1 MPIANRGPKV
11 VFLGAGKLGSLLIQ
25 SWIKNKTFKAS
36 EIHIHVKSKK
46 TFQKLKRLFPKATVT
61 CAENKNP
68 IPSALSY
75 VIAVKPAQWS
85 EIKNELKKQSAPKA
99 FFISL
104 MAGIKASQLEK
115 DLQKP
120 VVVAMT
126 NTCIQV
132 NTALTTLFESPSV
145 SSTQLQRAKK
155 LFNPFGTVYVLPE
168 ELFAKATALG
178 GSHPAFIIWLIQKLS
193 LIIADELKIKNSQ
206 GWVLQIFEGALT
218 LLKKEKNSDF
228 LLKQIATPGG
238 CTEEGL
244 KTLEELGTEALIRKV
259 FEKCSNKAD
268 ELGKN

>member
-1 MPIANRGPKV
+1 MPTASRGPKV

-25 SWIKNKTFKAS
+25 SCIKNKTFKAS

-46 TFQKLKRLFPKATVT
+46 TFQKVKRLFPKATVT
-61 CAENKNP
+61 SAENKNP
-68 IPSALSY
+68 IPSALFY

-85 EIKNELKKQSAPKA
+85 EIKNELKKQSALKA

-126 NTCIQV
+126 NTSLQV
-132 NTALTTLFESPSV
+132 KGALTTLYRSQSA
-145 SSTQLQRAKK
+145 SQNQLLRAKK
-155 LFNPFGTVYVLPE
+155 LFNTFGQVYILSE
-168 ELFAKATALG
+168 QLFAKASALG

-193 LIIADELKIKNSQ
+193 LIVADELKIKNSQ
-206 GWVLQIFEGALT
+206 EWVLQIFEGALS

-228 LLKQIATPGG
+228 LIKQIATPGG
-238 CTEEGL
+238 STQEGL
-244 KTLEELGTEALIRKV
+244 KTLEELAVETTLRKV
-259 FEKCSNKAD
+259 FERCSNKAE

>member
-1 MPIANRGPKV
+1 MPTASRGPKV

-25 SWIKNKTFKAS
+25 SCIKNKTFKAS

-46 TFQKLKRLFPKATVT
+46 TFQKVKRLFPKATVT
-61 CAENKNP
+61 SAENKNP
-68 IPSALSY
+68 IPSALFY

-126 NTCIQV
+126 NTSLQV
-132 NTALTTLFESPSV
+132 KGALTTLYRSPSA
-145 SSTQLQRAKK
+145 SQNQLLRAKK
-155 LFNPFGTVYVLPE
+155 LFGSFGSIYILSE
-168 ELFAKATALG
+168 ELFAKASALG

-193 LIIADELKIKNSQ
+193 LIVADELKIKNSQ
-206 GWVLQIFEGALT
+206 EWVLQIFEGALS

-228 LLKQIATPGG
+228 LIKQIATPGG
-238 CTEEGL
+238 STQEGL
-244 KTLEELGTEALIRKV
+244 KTLEELAVETTLRKV
-259 FEKCSNKAD
+259 FERCSNKAE